1 MRAVRE
7 RLVALVLALTTTG
20 VLVTGCG
27 DPKVS
32 AEQGAQDTE
41 SSRAQVEEA
50 MREVA
55 DVVAGVGLRL
65 GKLTGGWS
73 VCTAEPPSMEYDA
86 GGGGEPGE
94 LSPAEMIA
102 QVTDALKTAGWTVEN
117 AGTEPRPYGVLTRDD
132 LRASVGES
140 RRYPGHVTV
149 GVVGPCIDTA
159 REQDALLGETYDVS

>member
-1 MRAVRE
+1 MRTLRG

-41 SSRAQVEEA
+41 ASRAEVEDA
-50 MREVA
+50 IREVA

-65 GKLTGGWS
+65 GRLTGGWS

-86 GGGGEPGE
+86 GGGGEPE
-94 LSPAEMIA
+94 RLPPAEMIA
-102 QVTDALKTAGWTVEN
+102 KVTDALEAAGWTVEN

-140 RRYPGHVTV
+140 RRYPGSVTV

-159 REQDALLGETYDVS
+159 REQDELLGETFDID